1 MLIGTF
7 LSTPVTKNRERKQ
20 RLTSTETLKIHP
32 LEIQVPVFPTV
43 PPSPRECTLKVG
55 SLF

>member
-43 PPSPRECTLKVG
+43 PPSPRERTLKVG